1 MSLVI
6 GLTGG
11 IASGKST
18 VSAMFTDMGI
28 TVIDADIEARLAVEP
43 GEKAYDEIVSH
54 FGKDI
59 LEEDRTINRPK
70 LGEIIFNDEEKR
82 MLLNSIVHPAVR
94 ERMAQKR
101 EKAEAADEK
110 AVVLDIPL
118 LFESKLTGLVEKI
131 IVVYVDEQTQLE
143 RLMKR
148 NGFSEEEASSRIRS
162 QMPLKDKVGLADA
175 VIDNSGSIE
184 ESKQQL
190 VKILT
195 EWEILRAE

>member
-43 GEKAYDEIVSH
+43 GEKAYNDIVSH
-54 FGKDI
+54 FGTDI
-59 LEEDRTINRPK
+59 LEDDRTINRPK
-70 LGEIIFNDEEKR
+70 LGEIIFNNEEKR
-82 MLLNSIVHPAVR
+82 LLLNSIVHPAVR

-101 EKAEAADEK
+101 KQAEAADEK

-118 LFESKLTGLVEKI
+118 LFESKLTELVEKI

-148 NGFSEEEASSRIRS
+148 NGFSEEEASARIQS
-162 QMPLKDKVGLADA
+162 QMPLKDKVSLADA

-184 ESKQQL
+184 QSKQQL
-190 VKILT
+190 MEILT

>member
-18 VSAMFTDMGI
+18 ISAMFTNLGI

-43 GEKAYDEIVSH
+43 GEKAYNDIVSH
-54 FGKDI
+54 FGTGI

-70 LGEIIFNDEEKR
+70 LGEIIFNNEEKR
-82 MLLNSIVHPAVR
+82 VLLNSIVHPAVR

-101 EKAEAADEK
+101 EKAEAAGEK

-131 IVVYVDEQTQLE
+131 IVIYVDEQTQLE

-148 NGFSEEEASSRIRS
+148 NGFSEGEAYSRIKS
-162 QMPLKDKVGLADA
+162 QMPLKDKVSLADA

-184 ESKQQL
+184 LSRQQL
-190 VKILT
+190 MEILNK
-195 EWEILRAE
+195 WEILRAE

>member
-18 VSAMFTDMGI
+18 VSGMFTDMGI

-43 GEKAYDEIVSH
+43 GEKAYNDIVSH
-54 FGKDI
+54 FGTGI
-59 LEEDRTINRPK
+59 LEENGTINRPE
-70 LGEIIFNDEEKR
+70 LGEIIFNNEEKR
-82 MLLNSIVHPAVR
+82 LLLNSIVHPAVR

-101 EKAEAADEK
+101 AQAEAANEK

-118 LFESKLTGLVEKI
+118 LFESRLTGLVEKI

-143 RLMKR
+143 RLMNR
-148 NGFSEEEASSRIRS
+148 NGFSKEEALSRINS
-162 QMPLKDKVGLADA
+162 QMPLKDKVDLADA
-175 VIDNSGSIE
+175 VIDNSSSIE
-184 ESKQQL
+184 QSRQQL
-190 VKILT
+190 IDILRK
-195 EWEILRAE
+195 WEILRAE

>member
-43 GEKAYDEIVSH
+43 GEKAYNDIVSH
-54 FGKDI
+54 FGTEI
-59 LEEDRTINRPK
+59 LEESGAINRQK
-70 LGEIIFNDEEKR
+70 LGAIIFNNEEKR
-82 MLLNSIVHPAVR
+82 LLLNSIVHPAVR

-110 AVVLDIPL
+110 AIVMDIPL
-118 LFESKLTGLVEKI
+118 LFESKLTGLVEKT
-131 IVVYVDEQTQLE
+131 IVVYVDEYTQLA
-143 RLMKR
+143 RLMDR
-148 NGFSEEEASSRIRS
+148 NGFSEAEAQSRINS
-162 QMPLKDKVGLADA
+162 QMPLQDKVELADA
-175 VIDNSGSIE
+175 VINNNGSIE
-184 ESKQQL
+184 KSRQQL
-190 VKILT
+190 LDILNK
-195 EWEILRAE
+195 WGIV

>member
-18 VSAMFTDMGI
+18 ISAMFTDLGI

-43 GEKAYDEIVSH
+43 GEKAYNDIVSH
-54 FGKDI
+54 FGTEI
-59 LEEDRTINRPK
+59 LADDRTINRSM
-70 LGEIIFNDEEKR
+70 LGEIIFNNEEKR
-82 MLLNSIVHPAVR
+82 LLLNSIVHPAVR

-101 EKAEAADEK
+101 AKAEEANEK

-131 IVVYVDEQTQLE
+131 IVVYVDEKTQLK

-148 NGFSEEEASSRIRS
+148 NGFSEEEAYSRIKS
-162 QMPLKDKVGLADA
+162 QMPLKDKVSLADA

-184 ESKQQL
+184 QSRQQL
-190 VKILT
+190 KVILNK
-195 EWEILRAE
+195 WEILRAE

>member
-18 VSAMFTDMGI
+18 ISAMFTGMGI

-43 GEKAYDEIVSH
+43 GEKAYNDIVSH
-54 FGKDI
+54 FGTEI
-59 LEEDRTINRPK
+59 LEEDRTINRPR
-70 LGEIIFNDEEKR
+70 LGEIIFNNEEKR
-82 MLLNSIVHPAVR
+82 LLLNSIVHPAVR

-101 EKAEAADEK
+101 AKAEEANER
-110 AVVLDIPL
+110 AVVMDIPL

-131 IVVYVDEQTQLE
+131 IVVYVDEQTQLD

-148 NGFSEEEASSRIRS
+148 NRFSEEEAYSRIKS
-162 QMPLKDKVGLADA
+162 QMPLKDKVSLADA

-184 ESKQQL
+184 QSRQQL
-190 VKILT
+190 LDILS

>member
-43 GEKAYDEIVSH
+43 GEKAYNDIVSH
-54 FGKDI
+54 FGTEI
-59 LEEDRTINRPK
+59 LEDNGTINRPK
-70 LGEIIFNDEEKR
+70 LGEIIFNNEEKR
-82 MLLNSIVHPAVR
+82 LLLNSIVHPAVR

-101 EKAEAADEK
+101 ALAEAANEK

-148 NGFSEEEASSRIRS
+148 NGFSEEEANSRIKS
-162 QMPLKDKVGLADA
+162 QMPLKDKVGLAAA

-184 ESKQQL
+184 QSRQQL
-190 VKILT
+190 MDLLSK
-195 EWEILRAE
+195 WGILRAE

>member
-18 VSAMFTDMGI
+18 ISAMFTDMGM

-43 GEKAYDEIVSH
+43 GEKAYNDIVSQ
-54 FGKDI
+54 FGTDI
-59 LEEDRTINRPK
+59 LDDDTTINRPK
-70 LGEIIFNDEEKR
+70 LGEIIFNNEEKR
-82 MLLNSIVHPAVR
+82 LLLNSIVHPAVR

-101 EKAEAADEK
+101 KQAEAADEK

-118 LFESKLTGLVEKI
+118 LFESKLTELVEKI

-148 NGFSEEEASSRIRS
+148 NGFSEEEASARIKS
-162 QMPLKDKVGLADA
+162 QMPLKDKVSLADA
-175 VIDNSGSIE
+175 VIDNTGNIE
-184 ESKQQL
+184 QSKQQL
-190 VKILT
+190 MEILT

>member
-43 GEKAYDEIVSH
+43 GEKAYNDIVSQ
-54 FGKDI
+54 FGTEI
-59 LEEDRTINRPK
+59 LEENGTINRPK
-70 LGEIIFNDEEKR
+70 LGEIIFNNEEKR
-82 MLLNSIVHPAVR
+82 LLLNSIVHPAVR
-94 ERMAQKR
+94 ERMAHKR
-101 EKAEAADEK
+101 AQAEAANEK

-131 IVVYVDEQTQLE
+131 IVVYVNEQTQLE

-148 NGFSEEEASSRIRS
+148 NGFSEEEASARIKS
-162 QMPLKDKVGLADA
+162 QMPLKDKVSLADA
-175 VIDNSGSIE
+175 VIDNSGSIVQ
-184 ESKQQL
+184 SRQQL
-190 VKILT
+190 LGILS
-195 EWEILRAE
+195 EWEVLRAE

>member
-18 VSAMFTDMGI
+18 ISAMFTELGI

-43 GEKAYDEIVSH
+43 GEKAYNDIVSH
-54 FGKDI
+54 FGTEI
-59 LEEDRTINRPK
+59 LEEDGTINRPK
-70 LGEIIFNDEEKR
+70 LGEIIFNNKEKR
-82 MLLNSIVHPAVR
+82 LLLNSIVHPAVR

-101 EKAEAADEK
+101 AKAEEANEK
-110 AVVLDIPL
+110 AVVMDIPL
-118 LFESKLTGLVEKI
+118 LFESNLTGLVEKI
-131 IVVYVDEQTQLE
+131 IVVYVDEHTQLE

-148 NGFSEEEASSRIRS
+148 NGFSEEEAYSRIKS
-162 QMPLKDKVGLADA
+162 QMPLKDKVGMADA

-184 ESKQQL
+184 QSRQQL
-190 VKILT
+190 LDILNK
-195 EWEILRAE
+195 WEILRAK